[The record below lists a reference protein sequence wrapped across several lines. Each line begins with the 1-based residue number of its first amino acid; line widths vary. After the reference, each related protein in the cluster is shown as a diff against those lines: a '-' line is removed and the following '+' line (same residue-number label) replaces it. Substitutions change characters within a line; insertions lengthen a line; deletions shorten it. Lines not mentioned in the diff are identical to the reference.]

1 MRSTVHMGRLRMRGV
16 TVGLALVLALVAS
29 FFVVPSANALSDTG
43 DGGLFAPASGRILD
57 TANGTG
63 GYSTA
68 MPAKQ
73 WRTIK
78 VAGQVGLPA
87 EGIAAVSVMAT
98 VMNPA
103 TNGNLQGRP
112 DSATQ
117 ASLLLNYG
125 GINDQNFSNTGVV
138 AVGDD
143 GTIQLMTEQ
152 ANRLIIDVQGYYTSS
167 ENGAAAGGFV
177 AVPGKRVLD
186 TRTGLGAPAVSL
198 GNGQSI
204 TTQITGQNGVPAG
217 ATAVAA
223 NFIVVNQTTSAGFI
237 TPYAAGSTKPSNS
250 LNYPGD
256 ARGLATSIGAQV
268 GLSTTGK
275 LAITATTGTGGD
287 IDVIVDIQGYFTK
300 SDNGAVFTP
309 AAARIADTRI
319 SPYNVVQGGAEVSI
333 PVAGVKGIPASGS
346 GLTAVAMTLSAI
358 NGSTVGGSAV
368 VWPDGTAAPA
378 TTSIN
383 YVPSNIRSNTVIA
396 QVGTNGK
403 IRIKNNG
410 TNPIHFILDLQGW
423 FGKSPSPVVACEAPF
438 MNGSWTKVVPEPDAA
453 IHCSVTAPASSV
465 TGAVLNVETS
475 DGVNESVELSTEF
488 PTEYSTIIY
497 PAPGTSFIK
506 ATVVLGDHE
515 IAKMAP
521 YIFELG
527 DWTTQE
533 LIPLPAST
541 AVLGIAPL
549 LRVDAAN
556 YDSIPEDS
564 TVTYVVSKNADLSSP
579 IVKISAD
586 KYGYLLGEEELTPGS
601 YYWSAKIVG
610 KAPRSTDAV
619 SRTTPTW
626 SFKLDPAIQGVTFT
640 EPQGYAPPIPSS
652 EITPEDSEEWSVSV
666 NGETV
671 EMPDM
676 SINLTAPGC
685 KDGLKST
692 TNIDTYSR
700 KSFSNAK
707 GTKAH
712 LQCGQGSPDP
722 AKFRKGK
729 DWGWRHIAG
738 KHGGDWSNTFRKYPE
753 AMAGSKVTSWD
764 SLAKVAMQKAL
775 KYSQAASHNTPGN
788 GIVGYTSG
796 LDIIRKGKV
805 IRTYTI
811 VVWVRLADNR
821 IQSAYLSG

>member
-1 MRSTVHMGRLRMRGV
+1 MRSTVHVGRSRMRGAA
-16 TVGLALVLALVAS
+16 VGVALVLALVAS

-43 DGGLFAPASGRILD
+43 DGGLFVPASGRILD

-63 GYSTA
+63 GYNTA

-78 VAGQVGLPA
+78 VAGQAGLPA

-98 VMNPA
+98 VVNPA

-186 TRTGLGAPAVSL
+186 TRTGVGAPAVSL
-198 GNGQSI
+198 SNGQSI
-204 TTQITGQNGVPAG
+204 TTQVTGQNGVPAG

-223 NFIVVNQTTSAGFI
+223 NFIVVNQTTSSGFI

-300 SDNGAVFTP
+300 GDNGAVFVP
-309 AAARIADTRI
+309 AAGRIADTRI
-319 SPYNVVQGGAEVSI
+319 SPYSVVQGGAEVSI
-333 PVAGVKGIPASGS
+333 PIAGVKGIPASGS

-358 NGSTVGGSAV
+358 NGSSIGGSAV

-410 TNPIHFILDLQGW
+410 TSPIHFILDLQGW
-423 FGKSPSPVVACEAPF
+423 FTNPRQPTISCPAPF
-438 MNGSWTKVVPEPDAA
+438 TGNSWGQSPPSAA
-453 IHCSVTAPASSV
+453 VICTVTAPPAAASEEFLVVDVDGDDPVTLERTGEPVSTSV
-465 TGAVLNVETS
+465 TIEPTAGQHVITATSTNSGTEDSVVQYTFGFGTWINSPLVMTPSAGAPAPLAPYLGVNVDGNDWLPANSQAQFYVYRTS
-475 DGVNESVELSTEF
+475 DV
-488 PTEYSTIIY
+488 
-497 PAPGTSFIK
+497 
-506 ATVVLGDHE
+506 
-515 IAKMAP
+515 
-521 YIFELG
+521 
-527 DWTTQE
+527 
-533 LIPLPAST
+533 AST
-541 AVLGIAPL
+541 PVFVSSWTSDLAEIVPEGL
-549 LRVDAAN
+549 LVDGG
-556 YDSIPEDS
+556 
-564 TVTYVVSKNADLSSP
+564 T
-579 IVKISAD
+579 
-586 KYGYLLGEEELTPGS
+586 
-601 YYWSAKIVG
+601 YYWQALVRGPVDLVGSIMEVKTPLESFTADARVEQPLQSVSSELEAIGIGPITTVKRQVINKKLLNQSVIGSKSQRKLWCVADGASCSA
-610 KAPRSTDAV
+610 TE
-619 SRTTPTW
+619 T
-626 SFKLDPAIQGVTFT
+626 VTFT
-640 EPQGYAPPIPSS
+640 A
-652 EITPEDSEEWSVSV
+652 
-666 NGETV
+666 
-671 EMPDM
+671 
-676 SINLTAPGC
+676 TAQTSLGISTRELAA
-685 KDGLKST
+685 GL
-692 TNIDTYSR
+692 
-700 KSFSNAK
+700 SFSNSWS
-707 GTKAH
+707 KAFSRTCTSTMPK
-712 LQCGQGSPDP
+712 QNVYG
-722 AKFRKGK
+722 
-729 DWGWRHIAG
+729 
-738 KHGGDWSNTFRKYPE
+738 YP
-753 AMAGSKVTSWD
+753 AGSTWSYKVKKTTKITYPNGRSTTST
-764 SLAKVAMQKAL
+764 Q
-775 KYSQAASHNTPGN
+775 
-788 GIVGYTSG
+788 TSG
-796 LDIIRKGKV
+796 VLRGYQPTAIACVGEKR
-805 IRTYTI
+805 
-811 VVWVRLADNR
+811 
-821 IQSAYLSG
+821 